1 MTPKISL
8 RNVTK
13 SFGENTVLS
22 EVSLDISAGHVVSV
36 IGPSGS
42 GKSTMLR
49 CLNLLEHIDNGEILI
64 DGVDISVPGFD
75 ANVIRRRVGMVFQ
88 SYNLFPHMSVLD
100 NVTLAPRHVV
110 GTSRHAAEERAREL
124 LSRFGLHDKADAFP
138 DQLSGG
144 QQQRVALVRAVALGP
159 EVLLL
164 DEITSALDP
173 ELVGEVLDVV
183 RELRS
188 SGMTIILATHEM
200 TFARD
205 SSDVV
210 CMLDGGSIVEVAEPR
225 QFFSAPREERTRQF
239 LERVMNSGRL

>member
-1 MTPKISL
+1 
-8 RNVTK
+8 
-13 SFGENTVLS
+13 
-22 EVSLDISAGHVVSV
+22 
-36 IGPSGS
+36 
-42 GKSTMLR
+42 
-49 CLNLLEHIDNGEILI
+49 
-64 DGVDISVPGFD
+64 
-75 ANVIRRRVGMVFQ
+75 MVFQ

-110 GTSRHAAEERAREL
+110 GISRSVAQERAYEL
-124 LSRFGLHDKADAFP
+124 LTRFGLRDKADSYP

-144 QQQRVALVRAVALGP
+144 QQQRVALVRAVALEP

-210 CMLDGGSIVEVAEPR
+210 CMLDDGAIVEVAEPR
-225 QFFSAPREERTRQF
+225 VFFSSPREDRTRQF
-239 LERVMNSGRL
+239 LTRVMNSGRL